1 MTSMQK
7 AFIAAVATATIGAGS
22 VGIGTA
28 FAAETPAHPRADS
41 LVQAIATKF
50 NLSKDEVQKVFDEQR
65 ALGQAEHRAGFES
78 HAADKLAKAVTDGK
92 ITQAQADLITAKFKE
107 LQTNKPNLQGKTPQE
122 IEKIMKTHMD
132 EIKTWMK
139 DNDIPTNL
147 LPGFGRPMMGG
158 IHKVGAR
165 HMGMPNR

>member
-1 MTSMQK
+1 MQK

-22 VGIGTA
+22 IGIGTA
-28 FAAETPAHPRADS
+28 FAAEPTTHPRVES

-65 ALGQAEHRAGFES
+65 ALGQAEHKAEFEQHAG
-78 HAADKLAKAVTDGK
+78 DMLAKAITDGK

-107 LQTNKPNLQGKTPQE
+107 LQTNKPDLQGKTPQE
-122 IEKIMKTHMD
+122 IEKIMKSHMD

-139 DNDIPTNL
+139 DNGIPANL
-147 LPGFGRPMMGG
+147 LPGFNRPVMGG
-158 IHKVGAR
+158 IHRVQGR
-165 HMGMPNR
+165 HMNK